1 MNKIEKKLERIFKIG
16 LKIFYYYYFVLSILN
31 LCFFYFKLYSL
42 LNITTI
48 LILIGII
55 IELFSGY
62 IRGYL
67 GFIGYAI
74 SIILSIYF
82 TSNVWLGLSIGLSI
96 VNILNIIIN
105 KIVSKILIFMIK
117 KFN

>member
-1 MNKIEKKLERIFKIG
+1 MNKTEKNLERIFKLC

-31 LCFFYFKLYSL
+31 LCFFYFELYSL
-42 LNITTI
+42 LDITTV

-55 IELFSGY
+55 IELFCGY
-62 IRGYL
+62 VRGYL
-67 GFIGYAI
+67 GLIGYAL

-82 TSNVWLGLSIGLSI
+82 TSNVWLGLSVGLSI

-105 KIVSKILIFMIK
+105 KIVAKFLTFMIK